1 MKHLRL
7 AGLATAAILL
17 AGCGGGGGTQV
28 AEPTAPPVAPG
39 GAATA
44 APSAAPPAAT
54 GAPAAP
60 PAQTPWVPVVDQPT
74 GVTVELPQAA
84 QVQNLDAPNPAGGT
98 IPLRVY
104 TNELANNA
112 GALTFAVTDIPAGAA
127 PLPPQERLDG
137 AVQGAAANVGATVE
151 SQVPATMAG
160 ADAAD
165 AVLTFTQGGIEG
177 VSLMRVAVVG
187 DGYLMQ
193 LQTIGPDTN
202 PLPRCP
208 GRPRAIVRRRL

>member
-1 MKHLRL
+1 VKHLRL

-17 AGCGGGGGTQV
+17 AGCGAGGGAQV

-39 GAATA
+39 TATA
-44 APSAAPPAAT
+44 APPAAPPVAT

-84 QVQNLDAPNPAGGT
+84 QVQNLEAPNPAGGS
-98 IPLRVY
+98 IPFRAY

-112 GALTFAVTDIPAGAA
+112 GALTFAVTEIPAGAA
-127 PLPPQERLDG
+127 PLSPQERLDG

-165 AVLTFTQGGIEG
+165 AVLTFTQGGISG

-187 DGYLMQ
+187 DRYVMQ

-202 PLPRCP
+202 RVELQTLHDRMIGSTVIP
-208 GRPRAIVRRRL
+208 